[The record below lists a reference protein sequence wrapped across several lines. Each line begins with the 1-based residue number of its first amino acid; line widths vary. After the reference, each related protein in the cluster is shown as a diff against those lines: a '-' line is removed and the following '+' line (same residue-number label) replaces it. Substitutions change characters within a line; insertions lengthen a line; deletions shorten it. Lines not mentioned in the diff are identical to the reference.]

1 MTLAPEA
8 MTFRILLVEDNAADI
23 YLFRQALE
31 ISGLSFELEVIQD
44 GDEALAFAQSSP
56 KHTGIGIPDLLVL
69 DLNLP
74 KIGGFKILEAARQN
88 PDLSQSAVAIMTS
101 SEAPQDHERCAA
113 LGISAYI
120 VKPLDLADFLRIG
133 EMVKELLTE
142 RKSEQV

>member
-8 MTFRILLVEDNAADI
+8 MTFRILLVEDNAADS

-31 ISGLSFELEVIQD
+31 IIGLSFELAVIQD

-56 KHTGIGIPDLLVL
+56 KHSATGIPDLLVL

-74 KIGGFKILEAARQN
+74 KVAGCRILEAVRQN
-88 PDLSQSAVAIMTS
+88 PDLAQVAVAIMTS
-101 SEAPQDHERCAA
+101 SEAPQDHERCTA

-120 VKPLDLADFLRIG
+120 VKPLDLEDFLRIG
-133 EMVKELLTE
+133 EMVKKILAES
-142 RKSEQV
+142 KDP